1 MSENIF
7 SNKNNMSRI
16 AALVD
21 EFSSS
26 SLILEHK
33 KLPLYNLRTS
43 GAKVSFINGVQGS
56 GKSTL
61 IDLYLKIEVNKKA
74 IVFDCYENVCLDDII
89 FFFYRVLY
97 ENKLLDRK
105 NLRKDET
112 YAKESI
118 DQKIISSINNLNENI
133 TIVFDSFE
141 KLFQNK
147 DGKIDSDILNFI
159 EYLIKN
165 RNTSVIISSR
175 IAPDD
180 LYSKYQS
187 ISEEIN
193 IPSLTED
200 DVVDLIQ
207 SRNIDATKSTIE
219 KFYEITMG
227 IPLYVKSFLMMMID
241 MKNDDL
247 FDAMVQMTKS
257 GKSFENYVFTNRY
270 DALEDKE
277 TFNKLCLI
285 RHPSDKEFLYEIISK
300 SDLTYLLNKNMITA
314 FRGSFYI
321 KDYFKDV
328 VLPLLSQNM
337 LSKYH
342 EELSGIYEKQIPLK
356 HSQRLIKLSR
366 TSLSE
371 ECSYHKQMS
380 KSSAPKI
387 SSSDIDFIASTLNDD
402 AILLMD
408 KEISQNKGANN
419 SLLEE
424 EEEKLDKQQPPI
436 PSKKSLSS
444 ASQNDDNLDFLN
456 NAVDGQ
462 TLLDGLGDSS
472 DVDMEGISINLS
484 EEEKMLLSSPSGDDE
499 IDTSAF
505 MNRKSIDLSDLENFR
520 NRSTYEDVDL
530 SDVSA
535 KDELLS
541 RALKCE
547 SEGDYQRALEYF
559 KKYHYEIRGGEKE
572 VYALDKISICFTHLG
587 NKEEAV
593 NALEK
598 AYLICF
604 EKSEF
609 SKAGQILLS
618 MAKVFKEFKD
628 YARAKKT
635 YEKFFSQELS
645 WIEPKY
651 IAEAYKD
658 LGDIFNQEN
667 NFRQAISNYTKA
679 MEMLSRYDEESESE
693 ADYASLLAELY
704 FKIGLLYD
712 DAGDISKAVTHYRNS
727 EKTDNNP
734 DSNLYL
740 ADCYSNL
747 GLIFREKGDF
757 KTALDYLSKTFEID
771 RSKSNL
777 EGIYYS
783 SLKLADIYCDLKEY
797 KNALKFY
804 TVKLDAAKKINSVY
818 YISSTY
824 LDLGD
829 MYSDMADFSK
839 AVKFFILAQKVLGDA
854 ISTDSQ
860 YRIQRRINNIKRKVG
875 LHSFEN
881 ILKDIKNA

>member
-1 MSENIF
+1 MRMSVL
-7 SNKNNMSRI
+7 M
-16 AALVD
+16 
-21 EFSSS
+21 
-26 SLILEHK
+26 IL
-33 KLPLYNLRTS
+33 S
-43 GAKVSFINGVQGS
+43 FSFI
-56 GKSTL
+56 
-61 IDLYLKIEVNKKA
+61 
-74 IVFDCYENVCLDDII
+74 VFCTKTSFLTE
-89 FFFYRVLY
+89 
-97 ENKLLDRK
+97 K

-147 DGKIDSDILNFI
+147 DGKIDPDILNFI

-180 LYSKYQS
+180 LYNKYQS

-207 SRNIDATKSTIE
+207 SRSIDATKSTIE

-328 VLPLLSQNM
+328 VLPLLSQKM

-371 ECSYHKQMS
+371 ECDYHKQMS
-380 KSSAPKI
+380 KGVAPKI
-387 SSSDIDFIASTLNDD
+387 SSTDIDFIASTLNDD

-408 KEISQNKGANN
+408 KEISQNKKIGN

-424 EEEKLDKQQPPI
+424 DEKLEKQPPI

-444 ASQNDDNLDFLN
+444 SSLSDDNLDFLSG
-456 NAVDGQ
+456 AVDGQ
-462 TLLDGLGDSS
+462 TLLDGVGDSS
-472 DVDMEGISINLS
+472 NIDMAGISINLS
-484 EEEKMLLSSPSGDDE
+484 EEEKLLLSSPSGDDE

-530 SDVSA
+530 SDISA

-679 MEMLSRYDEESESE
+679 METLSRYDEDSE
-693 ADYASLLAELY
+693 ADFASLLAELY

-734 DSNLYL
+734 DTNLYL

-757 KTALDYLSKTFEID
+757 KTALEYLSKTFEID

-797 KNALKFY
+797 QNALKFY
-804 TVKLDAAKKINSVY
+804 TIKLDAAKKINSVY

-829 MYSDMADFSK
+829 MYSDMSDFTK

>member
-7 SNKNNMSRI
+7 SNKNNMNRI

-33 KLPLYNLRTS
+33 KLPLYNMRTS
-43 GAKVSFINGVQGS
+43 GAKVSFVNGVQGC

-89 FFFYRVLY
+89 FFFYRILY

-133 TIVFDSFE
+133 TVVFDSFE
-141 KLFQNK
+141 KLYQNK
-147 DGKIDSDILNFI
+147 EGKIDPDILNFI

-180 LYSKYQS
+180 LYNKYQS

-193 IPSLTED
+193 ISPLTQD

-207 SRNIDATKSTIE
+207 YRSIDATKSTLE

-227 IPLYVKSFLMMMID
+227 IPLYIKSFLMMMID
-241 MKNDDL
+241 IKNEDL

-257 GKSFENYVFTNRY
+257 GKSFENYVLTNRY
-270 DALEDKE
+270 NSLEDKE

-300 SDLTYLLNKNMITA
+300 AELSYLLNKNMITA

-321 KDYFKDV
+321 KDYFKDI
-328 VLPLLSQNM
+328 VLSLLPQKLLST
-337 LSKYH
+337 YH
-342 EELSGIYEKQIPLK
+342 EELAEIYEKQIPLK

-371 ECSYHKQMS
+371 EFSYHKQMS
-380 KSSAPKI
+380 KNVAPNM
-387 SSSDIDFIASTLNDD
+387 SSSDIDFLASTLNDD

-408 KEISQNKGANN
+408 KEISQSKSVGNI
-419 SLLEE
+419 LDDED
-424 EEEKLDKQQPPI
+424 EKVDRQPPI

-444 ASQNDDNLDFLN
+444 PSRNSDNLDFLSS
-456 NAVDGQ
+456 AVDGQ
-462 TLLDGLGDSS
+462 TLLDGIGDSS

-484 EEEKMLLSSPSGDDE
+484 EEEKLLLSSSSGDDDE

-505 MNRKSIDLSDLENFR
+505 MSRKSIDLSDLENFR

-530 SDVSA
+530 SDISA

-541 RALKCE
+541 RALRCE

-559 KKYHYEIRGGEKE
+559 KKYHYEVRGGDKE

-645 WIEPKY
+645 WVEPKY

-679 MEMLSRYDEESESE
+679 METLGRYDEDSE

-712 DAGDISKAVTHYRNS
+712 DAGDISKAVTHYRNA

-734 DSNLYL
+734 DTNLYL

-757 KTALDYLSKTFEID
+757 KTALEYLSKTFDID
-771 RSKSNL
+771 KSKSNL

-797 KNALKFY
+797 NKALKFY
-804 TVKLDAAKKINSVY
+804 TVKLDAAKKISSVY

-829 MYSDMADFSK
+829 MYSEMSDFTK

-875 LHSFEN
+875 LRSFEN
-881 ILKDIKNA
+881 ILRDIKNA